1 MKAKLSYLAIFLICL
16 VCVVSAGL
24 LSVYRSEGQVFSD
37 EVQAQIDAIVPQL
50 FFKND

>member
-24 LSVYRSEGQVFSD
+24 LSVYRSEGCIISADLQ
-37 EVQAQIDAIVPQL
+37 EQIDGFVEKVFPE
-50 FFKND
+50 K